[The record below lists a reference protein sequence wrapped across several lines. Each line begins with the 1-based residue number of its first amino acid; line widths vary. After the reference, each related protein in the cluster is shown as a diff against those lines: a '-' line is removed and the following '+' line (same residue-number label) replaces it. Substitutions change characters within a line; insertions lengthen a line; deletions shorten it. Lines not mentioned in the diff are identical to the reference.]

1 MISVSGVSKIYA
13 NGVSEFC
20 ALKDI
25 NFSVK
30 KGNNIY
36 IVLMI

>member
-20 ALKDI
+20 ALKD
-25 NFSVK
+25 K
-30 KGNNIY
+30 EQYWGRGWQLENNE
-36 IVLMI
+36 